1 MPKYR
6 RYVFGDFTG
15 YLLDPRFTDTSHDL
29 VAIRHSSAVSHW
41 SDQHI
46 HSHGES
52 EEYYL
57 LLEGQMDLIIEDEIW
72 TLKPME
78 MLMVRPTIP
87 HAVIG
92 GIGPIKH
99 FVFRAPAA
107 ADWQTQNE
115 MPEFYFVPE
124 SQDQREVLKEWG
136 FRCSLRSHQNMNC
149 WLTGIGSAR
158 NWSTDFLFAYLD
170 YPTYE
175 EANAGIGARHK
186 LYLHRSSWEYYA
198 VLEGEKTL
206 QIETEMVSVKAGELL
221 EVPPGVKH
229 FMAGR
234 KAPYRGLMFRVPVLL
249 DKETI

>member
-1 MPKYR
+1 
-6 RYVFGDFTG
+6 
-15 YLLDPRFTDTSHDL
+15 
-29 VAIRHSSAVSHW
+29 
-41 SDQHI
+41 
-46 HSHGES
+46 
-52 EEYYL
+52 
-57 LLEGQMDLIIEDEIW
+57 
-72 TLKPME
+72 
-78 MLMVRPTIP
+78 MVRPTIP

-186 LYLHRSSWEYYA
+186 LYLHKSSWEYYA

-234 KAPYRGLMFRVPVLL
+234 KAPYRGLTFRVPVLL